1 MYLKTGD
8 LDFSDFRTLGD
19 PQNVAATIQTWMS
32 GDDYAAWNSAAV
44 AGNADPQVLDDAF
57 AKLLQELSH
66 A

>member
-1 MYLKTGD
+1 M
-8 LDFSDFRTLGD
+8 
-19 PQNVAATIQTWMS
+19 MS

-44 AGNADPQVLDDAF
+44 AGNADAQVLDDAF